1 MYVAD
6 HETHRRRNWG
16 LVQLLWTLVY
26 LVTTIYF
33 FILVVRILY
42 SLVNVFVRDW
52 RPRSINLIIAE
63 LVMTLTDPPLRF
75 FRRFIPP
82 LRLGQVSLDLSFIV
96 VFLIVMI
103 IRFIAL
109 QGATAWLESS
119 NIAQYNRDLV
129 VTATSTT
136 RLVSYGAN
144 VN

>member
-1 MYVAD
+1 M
-6 HETHRRRNWG
+6 
-16 LVQLLWTLVY
+16 QLLWTLVY

-109 QGATAWLESS
+109 QGATA
-119 NIAQYNRDLV
+119 
-129 VTATSTT
+129 
-136 RLVSYGAN
+136 
-144 VN
+144 